1 MKSVNVFNCIM
12 MRKSYD
18 QLTSGFERLFE
29 LASRNQDLH
38 SKLMC
43 LEIKEYRSFLIIN
56 AFPCIEMF
64 QLPT

>member
-1 MKSVNVFNCIM
+1 MKSVNVFNVLWWENYMIN
-12 MRKSYD
+12 S
-18 QLTSGFERLFE
+18 LPAFERLFE
-29 LASRNQDLH
+29 LASRNRDLH

>member
-43 LEIKEYRSFLIIN
+43 LEIKEYRSFLIIKGN
-56 AFPCIEMF
+56 
-64 QLPT
+64 

>member
-1 MKSVNVFNCIM
+1 MKSVNVLM
-12 MRKSYD
+12 YYDERKSYD

-43 LEIKEYRSFLIIN
+43 LEIKEYRSFLIIKEN
-56 AFPCIEMF
+56 
-64 QLPT
+64 

>member
-1 MKSVNVFNCIM
+1 M
-12 MRKSYD
+12 MRKLYD
-18 QLTSGFERLFE
+18 QLTFGFERLFE
-29 LASRNQDLH
+29 LASRNRDLH

>member
-1 MKSVNVFNCIM
+1 MFLMYYDEKIV
-12 MRKSYD
+12 D

-43 LEIKEYRSFLIIN
+43 LEIKEYRSFLIIKEN
-56 AFPCIEMF
+56 
-64 QLPT
+64 

>member
-18 QLTSGFERLFE
+18 QLTSGFERLSE

-38 SKLMC
+38 NKLMC
-43 LEIKEYRSFLIIN
+43 LEIKEYGSFLIIKGN
-56 AFPCIEMF
+56 
-64 QLPT
+64 

>member
-1 MKSVNVFNCIM
+1 M

-18 QLTSGFERLFE
+18 QLTSGFFE

-43 LEIKEYRSFLIIN
+43 LEIKEYRSFLIIKGNWLAPRYN

-64 QLPT
+64 